1 MTRLSSET
9 FDANA
14 RAALADDTLRGALKK
29 ATDLFAHRRDAA
41 VHSLPEWEALRDE
54 ARRIKD
60 DALLNLDRYLEQFE
74 QQATAAG
81 ARVHWARQAQEACEI
96 VARITEEAGAS
107 RLVKSKSMLS
117 EEIHLNSMLERAQ
130 IESIETDLGEY
141 VVQLAGETPSHILA
155 PALHKSK
162 EEIADLFV
170 KELGMTPS
178 GDVNEITSTTRRV
191 LREHFLTARM
201 GVTGVN
207 FAIAE
212 TGTIVIVEN
221 EGNARLSVSVPQVH
235 VALMGIEKVIPRARD
250 LAVFL
255 KLLIRSATG
264 QKMTSYV
271 NFLNGPRRPEELD
284 GPDEFY
290 LVLVDNGRSK
300 ILADRLLRQTL
311 ACIRCGAC
319 QNICPVYQR
328 IGGHA
333 YESTY
338 QGPIGAILTPQ
349 LTSLEAAPEHAFASS
364 LCGACQEVCPVKIEI
379 PLILLKLREQAQNEK
394 QSRAAH
400 FSPEK
405 LVMGLWA
412 QVMRSPAFY
421 AGFGRWIR
429 RVWKILG
436 ENGRRGRFLAPL
448 SRWNKHRDLP
458 RLAPRSFRE
467 LYRSSEE

>member
-1 MTRLSSET
+1 MIKSMRI
-9 FDANA
+9 N
-14 RAALADDTLRGALKK
+14 RNVQAALADQQLQKNLRSTLGKSVRMRAESV
-29 ATDLFAHRRDAA
+29 AE
-41 VHSLPEWEALRDE
+41 VPNWDE
-54 ARRIKD
+54 LSQYAREIKD
-60 DALLNLDRYLEQFE
+60 QTLSRLDHYLEMLEQKVTAQGGKVIWAETGQDAVQFIVE
-74 QQATAAG
+74 L
-81 ARVHWARQAQEACEI
+81 ARQRKI
-96 VARITEEAGAS
+96 GK
-107 RLVKSKSMLS
+107 LVKSKSMLS
-117 EEIHLNSMLERAQ
+117 EEIHLNSMLELAQ

-191 LREHFLTARM
+191 MREHFLTARM

-235 VALMGIEKVIPRARD
+235 IALMGIEKVIPRARD

>member
-1 MTRLSSET
+1 MR
-9 FDANA
+9 A
-14 RAALADDTLRGALKK
+14 RINRNVQAALADQQLQRNLKSTLGKSVRM
-29 ATDLFAHRRDAA
+29 
-41 VHSLPEWEALRDE
+41 RDE
-54 ARRIKD
+54 SVAEVPNWDELTRYARDVKIHTLSRLDHYLEMLEQKVAAQGGQVIWAETGQDAVQFIVDLARRRKIGK
-60 DALLNLDRYLEQFE
+60 
-74 QQATAAG
+74 
-81 ARVHWARQAQEACEI
+81 
-96 VARITEEAGAS
+96 
-107 RLVKSKSMLS
+107 LVKSKSMLS

-141 VVQLAGETPSHILA
+141 IVQLAGEAPSHLLA

-170 KELGMTPS
+170 RELGMKPS
-178 GDVNEITSTTRRV
+178 GDVDEITSTTRRV
-191 LREHFLTARM
+191 LREHFLTARI

-207 FAIAE
+207 FGVAE

-221 EGNARLSVSVPQVH
+221 EGNARLSVSVPQIH
-235 VALMGIEKVIPRARD
+235 IALMGIEKIIPRARD

-255 KLLIRSATG
+255 KVLIRSATG

-271 NFLNGPRRPEELD
+271 NCLNGPRRPGELA

-290 LVLVDNGRSK
+290 LVLVDNGRSR
-300 ILADRLLRQTL
+300 ILADRFLRQTL

-349 LTSLEAAPEHAFASS
+349 LTSHEAAPEHAFASS
-364 LCGACQEVCPVKIEI
+364 LCGACREVCPVRIEI
-379 PLILLKLREQAQNEK
+379 PHILLKLREQAQNQNER
-394 QSRAAH
+394 RATH
-400 FSPEK
+400 LSLER

-412 QVMRSPAFY
+412 RVMCSPALY
-421 AGFGRWIR
+421 AGFGRWTR
-429 RVWKILG
+429 RVWRILG
-436 ENGRRGRFLAPL
+436 ENGRLGWLLTPL
-448 SRWNKHRDLP
+448 SRWNKHREVP
-458 RLAPRSFRE
+458 RPAALSFRE

>member
-1 MTRLSSET
+1 MR
-9 FDANA
+9 AKIN
-14 RAALADDTLRGALKK
+14 RNVQAALADQQLQRNLRSTLGKSVRM
-29 ATDLFAHRRDAA
+29 
-41 VHSLPEWEALRDE
+41 RDE
-54 ARRIKD
+54 SVAEVPNWDELSQYARDVKMGTLSRLDHYLEMLEQKVTAQGGKVIWAETGTDAVQFIVDLARQRRIGK
-60 DALLNLDRYLEQFE
+60 
-74 QQATAAG
+74 
-81 ARVHWARQAQEACEI
+81 
-96 VARITEEAGAS
+96 
-107 RLVKSKSMLS
+107 LVKSKSMLT
-117 EEIHLNSMLERAQ
+117 EEIHLNSMLEQAQ

-170 KELGMTPS
+170 RELGMAPS
-178 GDVNEITSTTRRV
+178 GDVDDITATTRRV
-191 LREHFLTARM
+191 LRKHFLSARI

-207 FAIAE
+207 FGIAE

-221 EGNARLSVSVPQVH
+221 EGNARLSVSVPQIH
-235 VALMGIEKVIPRARD
+235 IALMGIEKVIPRARD

-271 NFLNGPRRPEELD
+271 NCLNGPRRPEELA

-300 ILADRLLRQTL
+300 ILADRFLRQTL

-349 LTSLEAAPEHAFASS
+349 LTSHEAAPEHAFASS

-379 PLILLKLREQAQNEK
+379 PHILLKLREQAQNQKAE
-394 QSRAAH
+394 RATH
-400 FSPEK
+400 VSLERV
-405 LVMGLWA
+405 VMGLWA
-412 QVMRSPAFY
+412 QVMRSPALY
-421 AGFGRWIR
+421 AGLGPWAR
-429 RVWKILG
+429 RVWRILG
-436 ENGRRGRFLAPL
+436 QNSGLGWLGTPL
-448 SRWNKHRDLP
+448 SRWNKHRDVP
-458 RLAPRSFRE
+458 RPAARSFRE
-467 LYRSSEE
+467 LYRSSEKS

>member
-1 MTRLSSET
+1 M
-9 FDANA
+9 
-14 RAALADDTLRGALKK
+14 
-29 ATDLFAHRRDAA
+29 
-41 VHSLPEWEALRDE
+41 RDE
-54 ARRIKD
+54 SVAEVPNWDELSQYARDVKMQTLSR
-60 DALLNLDRYLEQFE
+60 LDHYLEMLEQKVTAQGGKVIWAETGTDAVQFI
-74 QQATAAG
+74 
-81 ARVHWARQAQEACEI
+81 VDLARQRKI
-96 VARITEEAGAS
+96 GK
-107 RLVKSKSMLS
+107 LVKSKSMLT
-117 EEIHLNSMLERAQ
+117 EEIHLNSMLEQAQ

-155 PALHKSK
+155 SALHKSK

-170 KELGMTPS
+170 RELGMAPS
-178 GDVNEITSTTRRV
+178 GDVDDITATTRRV
-191 LREHFLTARM
+191 LRKHFLSARI

-207 FAIAE
+207 FGIAE

-221 EGNARLSVSVPQVH
+221 EGNARLSVSVPQIH
-235 VALMGIEKVIPRARD
+235 IALMGIEKVIPRARD

-271 NFLNGPRRPEELD
+271 NCLNGPRRPEELA

-300 ILADRLLRQTL
+300 ILADRFLRQTL

-349 LTSLEAAPEHAFASS
+349 LTSHEAAPEHAFASS

-379 PLILLKLREQAQNEK
+379 PHILLKLREQAQNQK
-394 QSRAAH
+394 AARATH
-400 FSPEK
+400 FSLERV
-405 LVMGLWA
+405 VMGLWA
-412 QVMRSPAFY
+412 QVMRSPALY
-421 AGFGRWIR
+421 AGLGPWAR
-429 RVWKILG
+429 RIWRILG
-436 ENGRRGRFLAPL
+436 ENGGLGWLGTPL
-448 SRWNKHRDLP
+448 SRWNKHRDVP
-458 RLAPRSFRE
+458 RPAARSFRE
-467 LYRSSEE
+467 LYRSSEKS

>member
-1 MTRLSSET
+1 MR
-9 FDANA
+9 A
-14 RAALADDTLRGALKK
+14 RINRNVQAALADQQLQKNLRSTLGKSVRM
-29 ATDLFAHRRDAA
+29 
-41 VHSLPEWEALRDE
+41 RDE
-54 ARRIKD
+54 SVAEVPNWDELSNYAREVKIQTLSR
-60 DALLNLDRYLEQFE
+60 LDHYLEMLEQKVTAQGGKVIWAETGQDAVQF
-74 QQATAAG
+74 
-81 ARVHWARQAQEACEI
+81 I
-96 VARITEEAGAS
+96 VELAHQRKIGK
-107 RLVKSKSMLS
+107 LVKSKSMLS

-170 KELGMTPS
+170 RELGMTSS
-178 GDVNEITSTTRRV
+178 GDVEEITSTTRRV

-207 FAIAE
+207 FGVAE
-212 TGTIVIVEN
+212 TGAIVIVEN
-221 EGNARLSVSVPQVH
+221 EGNARLSVSVPQIH
-235 VALMGIEKVIPRARD
+235 IALMGIEKVIPRTRD

-271 NFLNGPRRPEELD
+271 NCLNGPRRPEELD

-300 ILADRLLRQTL
+300 ILADRFLRQTL

-349 LTSLEAAPEHAFASS
+349 LTSLAAAPEHAFASS

-394 QSRAAH
+394 ERRATH
-400 FSPEK
+400 FSPER

-412 QVMRSPAFY
+412 QVMRSPALY

-429 RVWKILG
+429 RVWRILG
-436 ENGRRGRFLAPL
+436 ENGRRGWLLAPL

>member
-1 MTRLSSET
+1 MIKSTRI
-9 FDANA
+9 N
-14 RAALADDTLRGALKK
+14 RNVQAALADQQLQKNLRSTLGKSVRM
-29 ATDLFAHRRDAA
+29 RDKSVAE
-41 VHSLPEWEALRDE
+41 VPNWEQLTQYARDVKI
-54 ARRIKD
+54 RTLSR
-60 DALLNLDRYLEQFE
+60 LDHYLEMLERNVTAQGGKVIWAETGQDAVQF
-74 QQATAAG
+74 
-81 ARVHWARQAQEACEI
+81 VVDLARQKKI
-96 VARITEEAGAS
+96 GK
-107 RLVKSKSMLS
+107 LVKSKSMLS

-141 VVQLAGETPSHILA
+141 IVQLAGETPSHLLA
-155 PALHKSK
+155 PALHKSRQ
-162 EEIADLFV
+162 EIADLFV
-170 KELGMTPS
+170 RELDMKPS
-178 GDVNEITSTTRRV
+178 GDVDDITSTARRI

-207 FAIAE
+207 FAVAE

-221 EGNARLSVSVPQVH
+221 EGNARLSSSVPQIH
-235 VALMGIEKVIPRARD
+235 IALMGIEKVIPRSRD

-271 NFLNGPRRPEELD
+271 NFVNGPRRPEELA

-300 ILADRLLRQTL
+300 ILADRFLRQTL

-349 LTSLEAAPEHAFASS
+349 LTSHAAAPEHAFASS

-379 PLILLKLREQAQNEK
+379 PHILLKLREQAQNEK
-394 QSRAAH
+394 KTKATH
-400 FSPEK
+400 FSLER

-412 QVMRSPAFY
+412 QVMCSPALY
-421 AGFGRWIR
+421 AGFGRWTR
-429 RVWKILG
+429 RVWRVLG
-436 ENGRRGRFLAPL
+436 ENDRLGWLWTPL
-448 SRWNKHRDLP
+448 SRWSQHRDLP
-458 RLAPRSFRE
+458 RPAARSFRE

>member
-1 MTRLSSET
+1 MIKSMRI
-9 FDANA
+9 N
-14 RAALADDTLRGALKK
+14 RNVQAALADQQLQRNLRNTLGKSVRMRAESV
-29 ATDLFAHRRDAA
+29 AE
-41 VHSLPEWEALRDE
+41 VPNWDE
-54 ARRIKD
+54 LSQYAREIKD
-60 DALLNLDRYLEQFE
+60 QTLSRLDHYLEMLEQKVTAQGGKVIWAETGQDAVQFIVE
-74 QQATAAG
+74 L
-81 ARVHWARQAQEACEI
+81 ARQRKI
-96 VARITEEAGAS
+96 GK
-107 RLVKSKSMLS
+107 LVKSKSMLS
-117 EEIHLNSMLERAQ
+117 EEIHLNSRLERAQ

-207 FAIAE
+207 FGIAE

-221 EGNARLSVSVPQVH
+221 EGNARLSVSVPQIH
-235 VALMGIEKVIPRARD
+235 IALMGIEKVIPRARD

-379 PLILLKLREQAQNEK
+379 PLILLKLRERAKIEK

-412 QVMRSPAFY
+412 QMMRSPAFY

>member
-1 MTRLSSET
+1 MIKSMRI
-9 FDANA
+9 N
-14 RAALADDTLRGALKK
+14 RNVQAALADQQLQRNLRNTLGKSVRMRAESV
-29 ATDLFAHRRDAA
+29 AE
-41 VHSLPEWEALRDE
+41 VPNWDE
-54 ARRIKD
+54 LSQYAREIKD
-60 DALLNLDRYLEQFE
+60 QTLSRLDHYLEMLEQKVTAQGGKVIWAETGQDAVQFIVE
-74 QQATAAG
+74 L
-81 ARVHWARQAQEACEI
+81 ARQRKI
-96 VARITEEAGAS
+96 GK
-107 RLVKSKSMLS
+107 LVKSKSMLS

-207 FAIAE
+207 FGIAE

-221 EGNARLSVSVPQVH
+221 EGNARLSVSVPQIH
-235 VALMGIEKVIPRARD
+235 IALMGIEKVIPRARD

-379 PLILLKLREQAQNEK
+379 PLILLKLRERAKIEK

-412 QVMRSPAFY
+412 QMMRSPAFY

>member
-1 MTRLSSET
+1 M
-9 FDANA
+9 
-14 RAALADDTLRGALKK
+14 
-29 ATDLFAHRRDAA
+29 
-41 VHSLPEWEALRDE
+41 RDE
-54 ARRIKD
+54 SVAEVPNWDELSQYARDVKMQTLSR
-60 DALLNLDRYLEQFE
+60 LDHYLEMLEQKVTAQGGKVIWAETGTDAVQFI
-74 QQATAAG
+74 
-81 ARVHWARQAQEACEI
+81 VDLARQRKI
-96 VARITEEAGAS
+96 GK
-107 RLVKSKSMLS
+107 LVKSKSMLT
-117 EEIHLNSMLERAQ
+117 EEIHLNSMLEQAQ

-170 KELGMTPS
+170 RELGMAPS
-178 GDVNEITSTTRRV
+178 GDVDDITATTRRV
-191 LREHFLTARM
+191 LRKHFLSARI

-207 FAIAE
+207 FGIAE

-221 EGNARLSVSVPQVH
+221 EGNARLSVSVPQIH
-235 VALMGIEKVIPRARD
+235 IALMGIEKVIPRARD

-271 NFLNGPRRPEELD
+271 NCLNGPRRPEELA

-300 ILADRLLRQTL
+300 ILADRFLRQTL

-349 LTSLEAAPEHAFASS
+349 LTSHEAAPEHAFASS

-379 PLILLKLREQAQNEK
+379 PHILLKLREQAQNQK
-394 QSRAAH
+394 AARATH
-400 FSPEK
+400 FSLERV
-405 LVMGLWA
+405 VMGLWA
-412 QVMRSPAFY
+412 QVMRSPALY
-421 AGFGRWIR
+421 AGLGPWAR
-429 RVWKILG
+429 RIWRILG
-436 ENGRRGRFLAPL
+436 ENGGLGWLGTPL
-448 SRWNKHRDLP
+448 SRWNKHRDVP
-458 RLAPRSFRE
+458 RPAARSFRE
-467 LYRSSEE
+467 LYRSSEKS

>member
-1 MTRLSSET
+1 M
-9 FDANA
+9 
-14 RAALADDTLRGALKK
+14 
-29 ATDLFAHRRDAA
+29 
-41 VHSLPEWEALRDE
+41 RDE
-54 ARRIKD
+54 SVAEVPNWDELSQYARDVKMQTLSR
-60 DALLNLDRYLEQFE
+60 LDHYLEMLEQKVTAQGGKVIWAETGTDAVQFI
-74 QQATAAG
+74 
-81 ARVHWARQAQEACEI
+81 VDLARQRKI
-96 VARITEEAGAS
+96 GK
-107 RLVKSKSMLS
+107 LVKSKSMLT
-117 EEIHLNSMLERAQ
+117 EEIHLNSMLEQAQ

-170 KELGMTPS
+170 RELGMAPS
-178 GDVNEITSTTRRV
+178 GDVDDITATTRRV
-191 LREHFLTARM
+191 LRKHFLSARI

-207 FAIAE
+207 FGIAE
-212 TGTIVIVEN
+212 TGTIVIAEN
-221 EGNARLSVSVPQVH
+221 EGNARLSVSVPQIH
-235 VALMGIEKVIPRARD
+235 IALMGIEKVIPRARD

-271 NFLNGPRRPEELD
+271 NCLNGPRRPEELA

-300 ILADRLLRQTL
+300 ILADRFLRQTL

-349 LTSLEAAPEHAFASS
+349 LTSHEAAPEHAFASS

-379 PLILLKLREQAQNEK
+379 PHILLKLREQAQNQK
-394 QSRAAH
+394 AARATH
-400 FSPEK
+400 FSLERV
-405 LVMGLWA
+405 VMGLWA
-412 QVMRSPAFY
+412 QVMRSPALY
-421 AGFGRWIR
+421 AGLGPWAR
-429 RVWKILG
+429 RIWRILG
-436 ENGRRGRFLAPL
+436 ENGGLGWLGTPL
-448 SRWNKHRDLP
+448 SRWNKHRDVP
-458 RLAPRSFRE
+458 RPAARSFRE
-467 LYRSSEE
+467 LYRSSEKS